1 MPRSVKESDPY
12 LNSLLKYIPTE
23 IVGAYLVIQGFILA
37 ARPDEKLQS
46 LAILITSVALFV
58 ITPFYLWRLQGVTA
72 VGQIIISTIS
82 FAIWVYTLGG
92 PFETWKIYYPLI
104 GSILLVI
111 WTLIIPIVLKQKPA
125 DQSVV

>member
-1 MPRSVKESDPY
+1 MPRLVKEDDPY

-37 ARPDEKLQS
+37 AKPDEKLQFM
-46 LAILITSVALFV
+46 AILISSVALFA

-72 VGQIIISTIS
+72 VAQIIISTIS
-82 FAIWVYTLGG
+82 FAVWVYILGG
-92 PFETWKIYYPLI
+92 PFVAWKIHYPLI

-111 WTLIIPIVLKQKPA
+111 WTLIIPIVLKKKPA
-125 DQSVV
+125 DQ